1 MKANT
6 HAPAAIFGSDVRYVV
21 PLFQR
26 PYVWNLEEQW
36 APLWDDVRTVA
47 ERILASPPP
56 TLGTP
61 PVAPH
66 FLGAIVL
73 DQQPGPSG
81 YIGVRHIID
90 GQQRLTTLQLLLD
103 AAQVVVEEHGHTRDA
118 QALRVLVLNDD
129 IVIKEPDEV
138 YKVWPT
144 DRDQGAFRAAMDNN
158 TTPTGELAKSRIALA
173 HKFFT
178 DSVRTW
184 ALDGDADA
192 ELATVRLRAL
202 VQTLRDHLEDRGDRP
217 RAG

>member
-1 MKANT
+1 MGWAASAKIGQATGARPRWQGGRVAKANT
-6 HAPAAIFGSDVRYVV
+6 HTPAAIFGSDVRYVV

-36 APLWDDVRTVA
+36 SPLWDDVRTVA
-47 ERILASPPP
+47 ERILTSPPP
-56 TLGTP
+56 SFGTP

-73 DQQPGPSG
+73 DQQLGPSG
-81 YIGVRHIID
+81 YIGVRHIVD

-103 AAQVVVEEHGHTRDA
+103 AAKVVVEEHGHTRDA

-144 DRDQGAFRAAMDNN
+144 DRDQDAFRAAMDNN
-158 TTPTGELAKSRIALA
+158 ATPTGDLANSRIEA
-173 HKFFT
+173 
-178 DSVRTW
+178 
-184 ALDGDADA
+184 
-192 ELATVRLRAL
+192 
-202 VQTLRDHLEDRGDRP
+202 
-217 RAG
+217 